1 MLQYIILILYV
12 YYIYINKMTIKTTLQ
27 QLMGGTTPIMEGFGY
42 DSSGKSGTV
51 QEQIGK
57 GLFGDGGRP
66 SSGTAAPETPAPT
79 PGAPSSGSNT
89 KNIMGEIELSTTNTI
104 VVFVIHV
111 VIAIIITY
119 IWGILG
125 SNVLFLMTMS
135 QNDKEYI
142 FPTKRYQDPYSYKNK
157 NSSFFSY
164 GFPYNL
170 LPRQCVDSQGEQNT
184 IQQEGVDIYLTTALD
199 NGGVGGGVSHSLYNY
214 IFNSVYGGLGQ
225 GGRSMAQTILGLFDT
240 TDSSRPPN
248 KDSWDAMEVAGG
260 RKLLIFILFPIL
272 LYFIVIGLGFWAAGA
287 GLVFGII
294 SQHPFWGMI
303 FTLFFGIFIAFG
315 NGIWMAIQSVYIF
328 GLYPCMNIKNKT
340 TYDKIFNNVR
350 PYMLLIFYIL
360 IAFYA
365 FQDLGNSGGAGVIFF
380 IIVSYFTGNAS

>member
-1 MLQYIILILYV
+1 
-12 YYIYINKMTIKTTLQ
+12 MTIKTTLQ
-27 QLMGGTTPIMEGFGY
+27 QLMGGTTPIIEGY
-42 DSSGKSGTV
+42 
-51 QEQIGK
+51 
-57 GLFGDGGRP
+57 LP
-66 SSGTAAPETPAPT
+66 SLIPVPSVASDAPDAPGAAP
-79 PGAPSSGSNT
+79 SLGSNT
-89 KNIMGEIELSTTNTI
+89 KDLMGEVELSTTNSI

-135 QNDKEYI
+135 QNDKDYI
-142 FPTKRYQDPYSYKNK
+142 FPTKRYQEPYCISNNK
-157 NSSFFSY
+157 NESFFSH

-170 LPRQCVDSQGEQNT
+170 LPRICTDSDNIRDV
-184 IQQEGVDIYLTTALD
+184 IQREAENIYLL
-199 NGGVGGGVSHSLYNY
+199 NELEQGGTGRGVSQALYNY
-214 IFNSVYGGLGQ
+214 IFNSVYGGLGK
-225 GGRSMAQTILGLFDT
+225 GGRSIAQTILGLFDT
-240 TDSSRPPN
+240 TDSSRPN
-248 KDSWDAMEVAGG
+248 DKDSWDAMEVAGG

-272 LYFIVIGLGFWAAGA
+272 LYFIVIGLGFWAAGS
-287 GLVFGII
+287 GLIFGVI
-294 SQHPFWGMI
+294 SEHPFWGII
-303 FTLFFGIFIAFG
+303 FSLLLGMFIAFG
-315 NGIWMAIQSVYIF
+315 NGIWMAIQSIYIF

-365 FQDLGNSGGAGVIFF
+365 FKDLGNSGGAGVIFF

>member
-1 MLQYIILILYV
+1 
-12 YYIYINKMTIKTTLQ
+12 MTIKTTLQ
-27 QLMGGTTPIMEGFGY
+27 QLMTGTTPIIEGF
-42 DSSGKSGTV
+42 DFSGNSGTP
-51 QEQIGK
+51 QEQLSEGLIGRN
-57 GLFGDGGRP
+57 GIFGRD
-66 SSGTAAPETPAPT
+66 EPAPSA
-79 PGAPSSGSNT
+79 PLSAPSSNTKDLMAETELSNT
-89 KNIMGEIELSTTNTI
+89 NSI

-125 SNVLFLMTMS
+125 ANVLFLMTMS
-135 QNDKEYI
+135 QNDKDYI
-142 FPTKRYQDPYSYKNK
+142 FPTKRYQDPYCYKNK

-170 LPRQCVDSQGEQNT
+170 LPRQCVDRQGEDKT
-184 IQQEGVDIYLTTALD
+184 IEQEGLDIYITTALD
-199 NGGVGGGVSHSLYNY
+199 NGGVGGGVSHSLYSY

-240 TDSSRPPN
+240 TDSNRAN
-248 KDSWDAMEVAGG
+248 DKDSWDAMESSGI

-272 LYFIVIGLGFWAAGA
+272 LYFIIIGLGFWAAGA
-287 GLVFGII
+287 GLVFGIV
-294 SQHPFWGMI
+294 SQHPFWGII
-303 FTLFFGIFIAFG
+303 FSLFFGIFIAFG

-350 PYMLLIFYIL
+350 PYMLLLFYIF

-365 FQDLGNSGGAGVIFF
+365 FQDLGNSGGAGVIFL
-380 IIVSYFTGNAS
+380 IVISYFTGNAS

>member
-1 MLQYIILILYV
+1 
-12 YYIYINKMTIKTTLQ
+12 MTIKTTLQ
-27 QLMGGTTPIMEGFGY
+27 QLMGGTTPIIEGYGV
-42 DSSGKSGTV
+42 SSAAAAAAT
-51 QEQIGK
+51 
-57 GLFGDGGRP
+57 
-66 SSGTAAPETPAPT
+66 TAATTAAAT
-79 PGAPSSGSNT
+79 TAPGAAPSLGSNT
-89 KNIMGEIELSTTNTI
+89 KDLMGETQLSTTNTI

-125 SNVLFLMTMS
+125 ANVLFLMTMS
-135 QNDKEYI
+135 QKDKEYI
-142 FPTKRYQDPYSYKNK
+142 FPTNRYQDPYCYKDK
-157 NSSFFSY
+157 DSSFFGY

-170 LPRQCVDSQGEQNT
+170 LPRQCVDRQGDQNT
-184 IQQEGVDIYLTTALD
+184 IEQEGIDIYITTALD
-199 NGGVGGGVSHSLYNY
+199 NGGVGGGVSHALYNY

-240 TDSSRPPN
+240 TDSSRGYDKN
-248 KDSWDAMEVAGG
+248 SWDAMEISGG

-272 LYFIVIGLGFWAAGA
+272 LYFIVIGLGFWAAGT
-287 GLVFGII
+287 GLVFGIV
-294 SQHPFWGMI
+294 SKHPFWGMI

-380 IIVSYFTGNAS
+380 IIVSYMTGNAS

>member
-1 MLQYIILILYV
+1 
-12 YYIYINKMTIKTTLQ
+12 
-27 QLMGGTTPIMEGFGY
+27 
-42 DSSGKSGTV
+42 
-51 QEQIGK
+51 
-57 GLFGDGGRP
+57 
-66 SSGTAAPETPAPT
+66 
-79 PGAPSSGSNT
+79 
-89 KNIMGEIELSTTNTI
+89 
-104 VVFVIHV
+104 
-111 VIAIIITY
+111 
-119 IWGILG
+119 
-125 SNVLFLMTMS
+125 
-135 QNDKEYI
+135 
-142 FPTKRYQDPYSYKNK
+142 
-157 NSSFFSY
+157 
-164 GFPYNL
+164 
-170 LPRQCVDSQGEQNT
+170 
-184 IQQEGVDIYLTTALD
+184 
-199 NGGVGGGVSHSLYNY
+199 
-214 IFNSVYGGLGQ
+214 
-225 GGRSMAQTILGLFDT
+225 MAQTILGLFDT

>member
-1 MLQYIILILYV
+1 
-12 YYIYINKMTIKTTLQ
+12 MTIKTTLQ
-27 QLMGGTTPIMEGFGY
+27 QLMGGTTPIIEGYGV
-42 DSSGKSGTV
+42 S
-51 QEQIGK
+51 
-57 GLFGDGGRP
+57 P
-66 SSGTAAPETPAPT
+66 AAPPPPPAT
-79 PGAPSSGSNT
+79 APGAAPSLGSNT
-89 KNIMGEIELSTTNTI
+89 RDLMGETQLSTTNTI

-135 QNDKEYI
+135 QKDKEYI
-142 FPTKRYQDPYSYKNK
+142 FPTYRYREPYCITEDKNE
-157 NSSFFSY
+157 SFFSH

-170 LPRQCVDSQGEQNT
+170 LPRICNGDNVRDVVKRETEN
-184 IQQEGVDIYLTTALD
+184 IYLL
-199 NGGVGGGVSHSLYNY
+199 NELEQGGTGRGVSQALYNY

-240 TDSSRPPN
+240 TDSSRPDD

-287 GLVFGII
+287 GLVFGIV
-294 SQHPFWGMI
+294 SEHPFWGMI
-303 FTLFFGIFIAFG
+303 FTLFLGIFIAFG

-380 IIVSYFTGNAS
+380 IIVSYMTGNAS